1 MEHMYD
7 FLSNFFG
14 KLPASLWNRR
24 LDRASAPH
32 PILYGCR
39 NLLVTSVQLLHFLV
53 LGLLGAGFD
62 LLLFLRVLRIVSID
76 RCNGTSLLILNGLH
90 CCDSLICWHEVID
103 RLTMS

>member
-1 MEHMYD
+1 MYY
-7 FLSNFFG
+7 FLSYFFG

-76 RCNGTSLLILNGLH
+76 RCNGPSLFILNGLH
-90 CCDSLICWHEVID
+90 CCNSLICWHEVVD